1 MAVGFDVVRLELA
14 FGRDKLDEWLVAE
27 LDREQYAKL
36 SITPAKRG
44 KNTTVDAMLSAVEAS
59 AEKRGGTD
67 DDDDDDD
74 GPDAAP
80 YEHFKMKIVG
90 DKLTATGRLAGD
102 ASLTEAFALA
112 AITAKAAEMGGKGE
126 LVLLGAKGDDGKDRN
141 LRIVAQKGAWSEV
154 ALSAADATKL
164 RG

>member
-1 MAVGFDVVRLELA
+1 MASGFDVVRLELA

-36 SITPAKRG
+36 SIAPAKRG
-44 KNTTVDAMLSAVEAS
+44 KNSTVDAMLSSVEAS
-59 AEKRGGTD
+59 AEKRGGD
-67 DDDDDDD
+67 DDEDEDD

-90 DKLTATGRLAGD
+90 DKLTATGHLAGD
-102 ASLTEAFALA
+102 EKWSEAFALA

-126 LVLLGAKGDDGKDRN
+126 LVLLGAKGDDGQERN

-154 ALSAADATKL
+154 ALSPADAAKL